1 MAATITVDSIVLALM
16 LFHRM
21 QPMVCAAR
29 LRPYS
34 QRPEEAVSTV
44 AAPA

>member
-1 MAATITVDSIVLALM
+1 MASTATVDLIVLALM

-29 LRPYS
+29 LRPYG

-44 AAPA
+44 AGPA